1 MVVHVILRTKSVPKL
16 TFQVYQNQI
25 MAISD
30 TKLRTIHGKPYSG
43 PSEVADV
50 DGLSARISPRGVIK
64 FQYRYRWQGKAQ
76 RLGIGRYPS
85 ISLKEARGVTAELRE
100 LYFRGVDPREYFD
113 KKVESTLTVKDC
125 LDYWFDNYVTQTLR
139 PKTQALYKSTVIKR
153 MSGAFPGR
161 PVDSIT
167 VKQWVDLL
175 TEEERDN
182 PRRTRQVLSQ
192 MRSAISWCI
201 RRQVIDSCAI
211 MGIQPR
217 DFGSRSEVGSRV
229 LSYTELAAI
238 WLAIERSRASTSNKL
253 LHQMMMLWGCR
264 ISELRLAER
273 SEFDLSEMVWSVPKE
288 HSKMANVIRRPI
300 FPLIEPLLDRVMATY
315 GQVLFPGDN
324 LKAPMTISAANRFVR
339 RLHKSMPDVGYWR
352 SHDFRRTLVTRLSE
366 MGVEPHVTE
375 KMLGH
380 ELGGVM
386 AVYNKHDW
394 IEDQR
399 KAYEL
404 HADKLF
410 WHIRK
415 LSG

>member
-1 MVVHVILRTKSVPKL
+1 
-16 TFQVYQNQI
+16 

-43 PSEVADV
+43 PQEVADA
-50 DGLSARISPRGVIK
+50 DGLSVRISPKGVIQ

-76 RLGIGRYPS
+76 RLGLGRYPA
-85 ISLKEARGVTAELRE
+85 IALKDARLITAELRN
-100 LYFRGVDPREYFD
+100 LYFKGADPRTYFEE
-113 KKVESTLTVKDC
+113 KSENLMTVAEC
-125 LDYWFDNYVTQTLR
+125 LDYWFDNYVRVSLR
-139 PKTQALYKSTVIKR
+139 PKTQALYQSTVMKR
-153 MSGAFPGR
+153 MYNAFPRR
-161 PVDSIT
+161 PAASIT

-192 MRSAISWCI
+192 LRSAISWCM

-217 DFGSRSEVGSRV
+217 DFGTRADVGDRV
-229 LSYTELAAI
+229 LSYHELAQI

-253 LHQMMMLWGCR
+253 LHQMLMLWGAR
-264 ISELRLAER
+264 LSELRLATR
-273 SEFDLSEMVWSVPKE
+273 LEFDLTEKVWIVPKE
-288 HSKMANVIRRPI
+288 HSKMGNIIRRPI
-300 FPLIEPLLDRVMATY
+300 FEQIEPLLERAMTTY
-315 GQVLFPGDN
+315 KDILFPGAEIHEP
-324 LKAPMTISAANRFVR
+324 LTIAAANRFVNR
-339 RLHKSMPDVGYWR
+339 IRGEMDLGYWR
-352 SHDFRRTLVTRLSE
+352 THDFRRTLVTRLSE
-366 MGVEPHVTE
+366 MDVEPHVTE
-375 KMLGH
+375 RMLGH

-394 IEDQR
+394 IEAQR

-415 LSG
+415 ISG

>member
-1 MVVHVILRTKSVPKL
+1 
-16 TFQVYQNQI
+16 

-43 PSEVADV
+43 PQEAADA
-50 DGLSARISPRGVIK
+50 DGLSVRISPKGVIQ

-76 RLGIGRYPS
+76 RLGLGRYPA
-85 ISLKEARGVTAELRE
+85 IALKDARLITAELRN
-100 LYFRGVDPREYFD
+100 LYFKGVDPRTYFEE
-113 KKVESTLTVKDC
+113 KSENLMTVAEC
-125 LDYWFDNYVTQTLR
+125 LDYWFDNYVRVSLR
-139 PKTQALYKSTVIKR
+139 PKTQALYQSTVMKR
-153 MSGAFPGR
+153 MYNAFPRR
-161 PVDSIT
+161 PAASIT
-167 VKQWVDLL
+167 IKQWVDLL

-192 MRSAISWCI
+192 LRSAISWCM

-217 DFGSRSEVGSRV
+217 DFGTRADVGDRV
-229 LSYTELAAI
+229 LSYHELAQI

-253 LHQMMMLWGCR
+253 LHQMLMLWGAR
-264 ISELRLAER
+264 LSELRLATR
-273 SEFDLSEMVWSVPKE
+273 LEFDLTEKVWTVPKE
-288 HSKMANVIRRPI
+288 HSKMGNIIRRPI
-300 FPLIEPLLDRVMATY
+300 FEQIQPLLERAMTTY
-315 GQVLFPGDN
+315 KDILFPG
-324 LKAPMTISAANRFVR
+324 AEIHEPITIAAANRFVNR
-339 RLHKSMPDVGYWR
+339 IRGEMDLGYWR
-352 SHDFRRTLVTRLSE
+352 THDFRRTLVTRLSE
-366 MGVEPHVTE
+366 MDVEPHVTE
-375 KMLGH
+375 RMLGH

-394 IEDQR
+394 IEAQR

-415 LSG
+415 ISG